1 MAEETKAPV
10 KYLLVERRLLD
21 HYFSLLTAIA
31 REQVVLPPYIHR
43 SAVDISTK
51 LHDLLE
57 IYDYEAPGEKTDL
70 IAVQEHPCLPG
81 WWEASLVNKPFKAEG
96 QSRAEAI
103 GNLWE
108 QCAGDMLATFLQL
121 QQREIERLAVLL
133 AQSKEKG
140 D

>member
-21 HYFSLLTAIA
+21 HYFSLLTSIA
-31 REQVVLPPYIHR
+31 REQIVLPTYIHR
-43 SAVDISTK
+43 SAVDIAAK

-57 IYDYEAPGEKTDL
+57 TYDYEASGKQTDL
-70 IAVQEHPCLPG
+70 ITVQEHSG
-81 WWEASLVNKPFKAEG
+81 RWEASLVNKPFKAEG

-103 GNLWE
+103 GQLWE
-108 QCAGDMLATFLQL
+108 ECAGDMLATFLQL